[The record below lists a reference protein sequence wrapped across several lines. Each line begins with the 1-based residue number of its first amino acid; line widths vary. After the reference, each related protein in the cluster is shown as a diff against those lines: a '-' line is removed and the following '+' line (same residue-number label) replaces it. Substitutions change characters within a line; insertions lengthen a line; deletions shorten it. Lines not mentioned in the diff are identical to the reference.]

1 MTFLTA
7 SFSRN
12 HIHHQKNTK
21 TRNMQANAQKN
32 VRPKNDQFGG
42 LLFKNVT
49 LDIKKTQERVT
60 CQN

>member
-7 SFSRN
+7 SFLRN
-12 HIHHQKNTK
+12 EIHHKKNTK
-21 TRNMQANAQKN
+21 TRSMQANAQKN
-32 VRPKNDQFGG
+32 VRPKNDRFGG

-60 CQN
+60 CQD